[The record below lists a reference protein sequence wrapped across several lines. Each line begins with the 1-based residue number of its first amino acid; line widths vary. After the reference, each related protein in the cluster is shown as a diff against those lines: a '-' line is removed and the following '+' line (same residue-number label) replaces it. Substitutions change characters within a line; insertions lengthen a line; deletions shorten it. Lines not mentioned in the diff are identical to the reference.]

1 MPNTS
6 EACWLA
12 GSASWLIQ
20 SLRAQPLLSVL
31 RPGEPLN
38 ALPTLERLQELG
50 LIHVEIA
57 WQPLPGWAD
66 QMQELIDRFPA
77 LELGAASVCMPQ
89 GVDAAVAAG
98 CRYAVS
104 PVLDSELQQRAAERE
119 LLLVPGVM
127 SPSEVHQARRLGCG
141 IVKLFPAVS
150 VGIDHWRRLR
160 EPLGAPLPYC
170 IAAGG
175 LKPADVLPWLEAGVD
190 AVALGSGLGD
200 LEAASDWRELAA
212 DGHLIA
218 RVLIQL
224 GMAPA
229 ASPPPQRPRPLP
241 PDPHPGW
248 RSAAAAAAPV
258 PDRPRRSS

>member
-1 MPNTS
+1 M
-6 EACWLA
+6 
-12 GSASWLIQ
+12 GSASWLIH
-20 SLRAQPLLSVL
+20 SLRAQPLLIVL
-31 RPGEPLN
+31 RPGEPLR

-57 WQPLPGWAD
+57 WQPKPGWAD
-66 QMQELIDRFPA
+66 QMRELIDRFPA
-77 LELGAASVCMPQ
+77 LELGAASVCQLQ
-89 GVDAAVAAG
+89 GVADAAAAG

-104 PVLDSELQQRAAERE
+104 PLLNSELQQRAAERE

-175 LKPADVLPWLEAGVD
+175 LNPGDVLPWLEAGVD
-190 AVALGSGLGD
+190 AVALGSGLTAALQAAADAG
-200 LEAASDWRELAA
+200 LEALQD
-212 DGHLIA
+212 
-218 RVLIQL
+218 VLTQL
-224 GMAPA
+224 G
-229 ASPPPQRPRPLP
+229 R
-241 PDPHPGW
+241 
-248 RSAAAAAAPV
+248 
-258 PDRPRRSS
+258 